1 MEPWPPAFRDLAI
14 LAAACLAG
22 GIALIIQNW
31 TRR

>member
-1 MEPWPPAFRDLAI
+1 MEPWPPALRDIAI
-14 LAAACLAG
+14 LVAALLSG